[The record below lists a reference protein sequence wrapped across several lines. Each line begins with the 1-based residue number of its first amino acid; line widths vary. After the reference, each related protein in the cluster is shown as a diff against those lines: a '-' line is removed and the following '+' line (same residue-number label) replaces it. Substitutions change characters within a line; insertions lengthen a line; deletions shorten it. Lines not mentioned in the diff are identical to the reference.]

1 MTYTNWGVDGADG
14 GSLERCFLKNMKED
28 KWQDVFCG
36 YKVAR
41 NILCTKHALNVSIEY
56 VTPSLPVA
64 SSSGFDHDLFTNC
77 TNGELVSKFKFC
89 DGKFD
94 CKDRSDESN
103 CGTSCTSTQFQCIKS
118 GCVSFSFYCDGTRD
132 CADGSDENC
141 EKGSC
146 ASDEWQC
153 RNGQCIDS
161 RKRCDLFEDC
171 YDKTD
176 EADCEICRSFVCFD
190 GKCIPNSWVNDGV
203 VDCDGFNG
211 EDESEYTITNDLS
224 AVAITSELQVNM
236 STGSVCV
243 YKPDMLG
250 KAVIHFPSDGN
261 CSLVECEETH
271 YKCPNSYCIPI
282 QYVCNGVND
291 CLDAADEQHEYRCP
305 GYYPCS
311 GKTYCIPPSQLC
323 DGIQHC
329 PDGDDERMCQSECP
343 PSCICSGRV
352 IRCDSNFNETYQIP
366 KDVRKLDLSGMNL
379 QLINVDFLDLH
390 YLTVLILSSSNIIRM
405 EGVFPKYPNVLTLDV
420 SHNMISHLV
429 KDSFSKFPKLRH
441 LDLSNNVN
449 LSNIDNGT
457 FLEVPELEQL
467 NLFNTFIIELK
478 ATILW
483 GLSNLR
489 RLNMSHSHMNYI
501 SVGSFSSLQFLE
513 YLDIRQ
519 NNILHFYEGSF
530 GGLSSLKQLQTDS
543 YKLCCDSV
551 RPKSLNKHDCLSSQS
566 TIASC
571 EDLLGQDILRILLWN
586 IAVIAVVGNI
596 LVIIYRFIYDRKS
609 LQKSYGVLVT
619 NLSIADFFMGL
630 YMMII
635 GFVDIS
641 FKGSYVW
648 HDYEWRHSTLCAFAG
663 FLATL
668 SSEASCIFITLITL
682 DRLLAVAFPFGQF
695 RFSLKTAGLTA
706 AISWIIAIL
715 LAGIPLLPSL
725 KWNLYSQ
732 NSVCLALPLSNNRHP
747 GWEYST
753 GIFVGFNF
761 VMFLLIGV
769 CQVLIYRAVTT
780 SSMIRSSKSNH
791 DTTIARRLIL
801 VVLTDFLCWFP
812 VGVMGEYYE
821 MQ

>member
-1 MTYTNWGVDGADG
+1 MTYTNWGTDGVDGG
-14 GSLERCFLKNMKED
+14 TLQRCFLKNMTED
-28 KWQDVFCG
+28 GWQDVFCND
-36 YKVAR
+36 KVAR
-41 NILCTKHALNVSIEY
+41 TILCSNEVPDIKHLHD
-56 VTPSLPVA
+56 TPSLPEA
-64 SSSGFDHDLFTNC
+64 NSSGYDHELFTNC
-77 TNGELVSKFKFC
+77 TNGELVSKFNLC
-89 DGKFD
+89 DGRFD

-103 CGTSCTSTQFQCIKS
+103 CGTSCTSTQFQCTKIR
-118 GCVSFSFYCDGTRD
+118 CVSFSFYCDGTRD

-146 ASDEWQC
+146 ASEEWQC

-161 RKRCDLFEDC
+161 GKRCDLFEDC

-203 VDCDGFNG
+203 VDCDGFKG
-211 EDESEYTITNDLS
+211 EDESEYTITN
-224 AVAITSELQVNM
+224 
-236 STGSVCV
+236 G
-243 YKPDMLG
+243 
-250 KAVIHFPSDGN
+250 
-261 CSLVECEETH
+261 LVECEETH

-282 QYVCNGVND
+282 QYVANGLKD
-291 CLDAADEQHEYRCP
+291 CPDGADECGRHEYRCP

-311 GKTYCIPPSQLC
+311 GETYCIPPSQLC
-323 DGIQHC
+323 DGIRHC

-352 IRCDSNFNETYQIP
+352 IRCDSNFKDMSQIP
-366 KDVRKLDLSGMNL
+366 FDVRKLDLSG
-379 QLINVDFLDLH
+379 VDLH
-390 YLTVLILSSSNIIRM
+390 LLYCRVWLPYLTVLILSSSNIIRI
-405 EGVFPKYPNVLTLDV
+405 EGVFPKLPNLLTLDV

-429 KDSFSKFPKLRH
+429 KDSFSNFTNLKH

-457 FLEVPELEQL
+457 FAKLSKLEQL
-467 NLFNTFIIELK
+467 NLFNTCIMELK
-478 ATILW
+478 STVLL

-489 RLNMSHSHMNYI
+489 TLNISHSQMNYI
-501 SVGSFSSLQFLE
+501 NVGSFSSLRFLE
-513 YLDIRQ
+513 CLDISQ
-519 NNILHFYEGSF
+519 NKIQNFNKGIFD
-530 GGLSSLKQLQTDS
+530 GLPSLKQLQTDS

-551 RPKSLNKHDCLSSQS
+551 RPKSLTTSGCLSSKS

-571 EDLLGQDILRILLWN
+571 EDLLGQDILRILLWV
-586 IAVIAVVGNI
+586 IALVAVVGNI

-635 GFVDIS
+635 GFVDSS

-663 FLATL
+663 FLSTL

-695 RFSLKTAGLTA
+695 RFSLKTAVLSA

-732 NSVCLALPLSNNRHP
+732 NSVCLALPLSNDRQP

-761 VMFLLIGV
+761 VMFLLIGI

-780 SSMIRSSKSNH
+780 SSTIRSSKSSH
-791 DTTIARRLIL
+791 DTTIARRLII